1 MLGAAD
7 ELGGRSFIQLSIY
20 REPTMDQALPWVLGT
35 QRNNTKPSLSGL
47 TEHTF

>member
-20 REPTMDQALPWVLGT
+20 RELTTDQARPWVLGPRGII
-35 QRNNTKPSLSGL
+35 QNRRCLA
-47 TEHTF
+47 